1 MTGSDLILFLCMS
14 VLPARMPVHVGA
26 VPTEASRGH
35 RILYSGSYWDKEVSV
50 QSHLI
55 KLGRARGPKKLV
67 FANLE

>member
-1 MTGSDLILFLCMS
+1 
-14 VLPARMPVHVGA
+14 MPVHVSA

-35 RILYSGSYWDKEVSV
+35 RILYSGSYWNKEVRV